1 MRLIPD
7 ENELWIG
14 IGGTFDSFNQVA
26 FEFIDNSIGNLI
38 MNKRINNTI
47 LITINELHLGKLS
60 YKQEDAG
67 TGIKNIEKSLTIGN
81 KDNRESVF
89 NEHGFGMKHALA
101 SANPENNNWKIYS
114 RDKNDLNNGVY
125 KKVTAPY
132 SYNMECKEISIKNEA
147 WPGEFSETGTIIYF
161 ECSEE
166 FFNTVQLG
174 ISGKAGLKR
183 CLEYFSEDLGYNY
196 SEIIKS
202 GKVSLVVKSD
212 NIDLKDAYY
221 QQIGAV
227 EPNIVGYYNPEPGS
241 KEIDLGVGKVQ
252 VEYKFCEI
260 KESNYYK
267 YYLKNQA
274 TAGAEIRINGR
285 LILKNVFKD
294 IWGIEMHPHYNHFL
308 AQINIISQDRNRLPK
323 TRTTKNG
330 IRMGDEKLLEL
341 YSWIRKL
348 FPNPPRLTSGAVSE
362 RELLDDLKRL
372 KEIHLP
378 DEVKRVERE
387 FYVFTNINCNIRVD
401 LYVFD
406 GKEVILYEG
415 KKDDAEI
422 QNIYQLMMYWDGCV
436 CDGIKPDKG
445 VLIASSF
452 SDGVIKIMNQV
463 NKLKDANGNNYNMI
477 LKTWEDESIHYP
489 K

>member
-1 MRLIPD
+1 M
-7 ENELWIG
+7 
-14 IGGTFDSFNQVA
+14 
-26 FEFIDNSIGNLI
+26 
-38 MNKRINNTI
+38 
-47 LITINELHLGKLS
+47 
-60 YKQEDAG
+60 
-67 TGIKNIEKSLTIGN
+67 
-81 KDNRESVF
+81 
-89 NEHGFGMKHALA
+89 
-101 SANPENNNWKIYS
+101 
-114 RDKNDLNNGVY
+114 
-125 KKVTAPY
+125 
-132 SYNMECKEISIKNEA
+132 
-147 WPGEFSETGTIIYF
+147 
-161 ECSEE
+161 
-166 FFNTVQLG
+166 
-174 ISGKAGLKR
+174 KR

>member
-101 SANPENNNWKIYS
+101 SANPENNNWIIYS

-227 EPNIVGYYNPEPGS
+227 EPNIVGY
-241 KEIDLGVGKVQ
+241 
-252 VEYKFCEI
+252 
-260 KESNYYK
+260 
-267 YYLKNQA
+267 
-274 TAGAEIRINGR
+274 
-285 LILKNVFKD
+285 
-294 IWGIEMHPHYNHFL
+294 
-308 AQINIISQDRNRLPK
+308 
-323 TRTTKNG
+323 
-330 IRMGDEKLLEL
+330 
-341 YSWIRKL
+341 
-348 FPNPPRLTSGAVSE
+348 
-362 RELLDDLKRL
+362 
-372 KEIHLP
+372 
-378 DEVKRVERE
+378 
-387 FYVFTNINCNIRVD
+387 
-401 LYVFD
+401 
-406 GKEVILYEG
+406 
-415 KKDDAEI
+415 
-422 QNIYQLMMYWDGCV
+422 
-436 CDGIKPDKG
+436 
-445 VLIASSF
+445 
-452 SDGVIKIMNQV
+452 
-463 NKLKDANGNNYNMI
+463 
-477 LKTWEDESIHYP
+477 
-489 K
+489 

>member
-1 MRLIPD
+1 MKLIPD

-38 MNKRINNTI
+38 ANKGFNNSI
-47 LITINELHLGKLS
+47 IITINRLNYGNLS

-67 TGIKNIEKSLTIGN
+67 TGIKDIEKSLIIGN

-101 SANPENNNWKIYS
+101 SANPNNNNWVIYS
-114 RDKNDLNNGVY
+114 RDINDVNKGVY
-125 KKVTAPY
+125 KKVSAPY
-132 SYNMECKEISIKNEA
+132 SYNMKCEEISTINIP
-147 WPGEFSETGTIIYF
+147 WPGEFSGTGTIISF
-161 ECSEE
+161 ECTEE
-166 FFNTVQLG
+166 FFNTVQSG
-174 ISGKAGLKR
+174 ISGKAGLRK
-183 CLEYFSEDLGYNY
+183 CLDYFSEDLGYTY
-196 SEIIKS
+196 SNLIKS
-202 GKVSLVVKSD
+202 GRVSLIVKSD
-212 NIDLKDAYY
+212 NIDLKYCYY
-221 QQIGAV
+221 KQIGAV
-227 EPNIVGYYNPEPGS
+227 EPNVVGYYKPEPGTR
-241 KEIDLGVGKVQ
+241 EVDLGNGKVK

-260 KESNYYK
+260 KESGYFK

-285 LILKNVFKD
+285 LILKNVFKE
-294 IWGIEMHPHYNHFL
+294 IWGIEIHPHFNHFL
-308 AQINIISQDRNRLPK
+308 AQINIITDDRDKLPK

-330 IRMGDEKLLEL
+330 IRMGDTKLLEL
-341 YSWIRKL
+341 YSFIRKM
-348 FPNPPRLTSGAVSE
+348 FPTPPRLTSGAVSE
-362 RELLDDLKRL
+362 KELLDDLKEK
-372 KEIHLP
+372 KEVHLP
-378 DEVKRVERE
+378 DEVKKVERE
-387 FYVFTNINCNIRVD
+387 FEVFKNINCNIKVD

-406 GKEVILYEG
+406 GKDVILYEG

-445 VLIASSF
+445 VLIASNF
-452 SDGVIKIMNQV
+452 SDGVRKVISHV
-463 NKLKDANGNNYNMI
+463 NNLKDANGNEYNFI
-477 LKTWEDESIHYP
+477 LRNWKDETVDYP